1 MKTTLE
7 SLAFR
12 CWRRWRWGLTSRGR
26 QGGGKSIH
34 KNASNWALRNQDRS
48 SNMCECHKKT
58 LESRETGR
66 NNIPFEIQKYD
77 ITTFGKQLSISNKIA
92 LNVTTYSLVNPFQ
105 STVAQRCNGH
115 LFSSKSSSHWMFF
128 PTLPTYSAK
137 RVYQTL
143 MFYHLQRIFLF
154 NRIYFLSHE
163 VSNSSQIN
171 FLFQEIVHNWTV
183 SGEWYKLGRIHILF
197 WHIVKQQSVKCQWKT
212 QSSGL

>member
-1 MKTTLE
+1 MILPLSLVFVFFAKLSTFLNVDDRKIIGQNHNKDHRKMKTTLE

-26 QGGGKSIH
+26 QGGGKYIH

-128 PTLPTYSAK
+128 PTIPTLVQNESTRHLMILDK
-137 RVYQTL
+137 V
-143 MFYHLQRIFLF
+143 MFYHL
-154 NRIYFLSHE
+154 
-163 VSNSSQIN
+163 
-171 FLFQEIVHNWTV
+171 
-183 SGEWYKLGRIHILF
+183 
-197 WHIVKQQSVKCQWKT
+197 
-212 QSSGL
+212 